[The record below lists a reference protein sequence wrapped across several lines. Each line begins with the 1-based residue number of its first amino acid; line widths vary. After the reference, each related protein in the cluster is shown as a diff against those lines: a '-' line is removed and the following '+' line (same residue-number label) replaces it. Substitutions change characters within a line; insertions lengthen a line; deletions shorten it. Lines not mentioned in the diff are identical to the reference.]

1 MPQPPPVLVVED
13 DRDLAELL
21 ALHLTEAGHRVE
33 VVGDGALGLQRALAE
48 TFGMIVL
55 DRMLPGLTGIQVCQQ
70 LRDAGRT
77 IPILML
83 TARGAEADRVEGL
96 EIGADDYVSKPFSI
110 PEVLA
115 RVQALLR
122 RAEMGRP
129 ADPDEE
135 LVSGALVVRP
145 GEQRVTVD
153 GERVDLTAKEFDLLA
168 LLARHPGRAF
178 SRQELLDRVWGYQFS
193 GYAHTVN
200 THINRLRGKIEPNPS
215 DPVYVRTVWGV
226 GYRFADAVDAE

>member
-55 DRMLPGLTGIQVCQQ
+55 DRMLPGLTGVQVCQQ